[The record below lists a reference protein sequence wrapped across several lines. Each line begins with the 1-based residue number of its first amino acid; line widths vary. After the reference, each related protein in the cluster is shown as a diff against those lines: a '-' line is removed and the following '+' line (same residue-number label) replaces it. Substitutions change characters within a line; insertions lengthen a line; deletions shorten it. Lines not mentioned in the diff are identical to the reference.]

1 MVLLLFI
8 SQRLWL
14 ALLMLLLALSVC
26 LLFLSSGFAVNVGGD
41 LLLLLWM
48 LQLLLGHTSLTVR
61 INLIAKRL

>member
-8 SQRLWL
+8 SQRLRL
-14 ALLMLLLALSVC
+14 ALLMLPLALSVC

-41 LLLLLWM
+41 LLLLLM
-48 LQLLLGHTSLTVR
+48 LQLLLGHTSFTVR